1 MITQDRNVALVLSG
15 GGARGIAHIGV
26 IEELNAAGFKI
37 TSVAGSS
44 MGALV
49 GGMLANHTLDAF
61 TQWLLQFTRM
71 NVIKFLDLTVGKGG
85 LVKGEK
91 IIKALH
97 EFIGDMQIEDLE
109 IPFAC
114 VATDLHGHKEITYT
128 SGSLLQAIRA
138 SISIPTVFK
147 PVIFDNM
154 LLVDGGVLNP
164 LPLDV
169 IRRKKG
175 DLLVAVNVN
184 SHIAFVAPPISSH
197 QKEQEKH
204 FGKAREVINER
215 WSAMIDSYMDK
226 HKDKSSEKIQSVNL
240 FDIITD
246 SINLTQNKLAQLYIE
261 KFKPDMI
268 IETSYKSAS
277 IYDFYKSEELIEY
290 GRTACREVLKAKG
303 YSTSTGNQKAQL

>member
-1 MITQDRNVALVLSG
+1 VALVLSG

-61 TQWLLQFTRM
+61 TQLLLQFTRM

-226 HKDKSSEKIQSVNL
+226 HKDKSS
-240 FDIITD
+240 
-246 SINLTQNKLAQLYIE
+246 
-261 KFKPDMI
+261 
-268 IETSYKSAS
+268 
-277 IYDFYKSEELIEY
+277 
-290 GRTACREVLKAKG
+290 
-303 YSTSTGNQKAQL
+303 